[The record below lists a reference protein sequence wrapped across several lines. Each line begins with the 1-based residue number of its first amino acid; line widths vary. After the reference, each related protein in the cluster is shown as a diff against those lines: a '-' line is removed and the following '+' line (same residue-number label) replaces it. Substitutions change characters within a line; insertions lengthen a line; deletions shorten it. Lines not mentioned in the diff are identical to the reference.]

1 MNFFESIKISLRALV
16 SNKMRSILTM
26 LGIIIGVGA
35 VIAMV
40 GIGNGATSNITSK
53 IQGLGSNLLTI
64 TSGKSSSSGVRGAA
78 GSMNSLKMTDVE
90 KLEAAG
96 SSIKAVAPTNNKS
109 GVQVIIG
116 SANTNTTITGVTETY
131 TEVRNLE
138 ISTGR
143 FITAEDV
150 EEYAKVAVVG
160 PSVVEDLMG
169 SSNAD
174 IVGQTIKI
182 NNIPFKVVGVTV
194 TQGSSGMNSSDDMVF
209 IPITTN
215 ASRLVGNKYLRTIY
229 VAAASEDAMAQAE
242 ADITTALEKA
252 HGIDTSAG
260 DEDDFTI
267 QNQET
272 VLETVQSVSKTLS
285 LLLGGI
291 AGISLLV
298 GGIGIMNIMLV
309 SVTER
314 TREIGIRKA
323 IGAKEKDIM
332 FQFLTEAVVLCLLG
346 GIIGIGLGCAGSIL
360 VGKFMSM
367 SSSVSVSSIIIAFGF
382 SAVIGIVFGVVP
394 ARKAAK
400 MDPIDALRFE

>member
-1 MNFFESIKISLRALV
+1 MNFWESVKISLRALI
-16 SNKMRSILTM
+16 SNKLRSILTM

-40 GIGNGATSNITSK
+40 GIGNGATSDITSS
-53 IQGLGSNLLTI
+53 IQGLGANLLTV
-64 TSGKSSSSGVRGAA
+64 SPGQSSSNGVRSAA
-78 GSMNSLKMTDVE
+78 GSMNSLKMSDAE
-90 KLEAAG
+90 EIAALG
-96 SSIKAVAPTNNKS
+96 DSIKAVAPTNNKS
-109 GVQVIIG
+109 GVQVVLG
-116 SANTNTTITGVTETY
+116 AENTNTTITGATETY

-150 EEYAKVAVVG
+150 QDYAKVAVVG
-160 PSVVEDLMG
+160 PSVVSSLLGSED
-169 SSNAD
+169 AD
-174 IVGQTIKI
+174 IVGQKIKI

-194 TQGSSGMNSSDDMVF
+194 SQGSSGMNSSDDMIF

-229 VAAASEDAMAQAE
+229 VAAASEEMMDQAE
-242 ADITTALEKA
+242 AEIIAVLEKA
-252 HGIDTSAG
+252 HGIDTGAG
-260 DEDDFTI
+260 ESDDFTV

-272 VLETVQSVSKTLS
+272 ILETVQSVSKTMS
-285 LLLGGI
+285 MLLGGI

-332 FQFLTEAVVLCLLG
+332 LQFLTEAVVLCLLG
-346 GIIGIGLGCAGSIL
+346 GMIGIGFGYAASALVSKFLSMGSSI
-360 VGKFMSM
+360 
-367 SSSVSVSSIIIAFGF
+367 SVSSIIIAFCF
-382 SAVIGIVFGVVP
+382 SALIGVVFGVVP